1 MDEVEKLINNL
12 TSDSSQTRTDA
23 AFELGRR
30 REGRAVE
37 PLIKA
42 LQDDHEFVREAA
54 ARALGKIRDK
64 RAEQPLSEALKDP
77 ETAVANAASE
87 ALRALGVPIEEP
99 EIKQEVQAKEVQ
111 VKEVQVK
118 EEKKVVVPTKTKVIL
133 AALTLIVTVICGAL
147 PLLQLALLIV
157 SATTTP
163 GYDVSGEA
171 ILSLGIVFILI
182 AWGVIYTRILKR
194 YTDKS

>member
-12 TSDSSQTRTDA
+12 TSDRSRTRTDA

-77 ETAVANAASE
+77 ETAVANAAAE

-99 EIKQEVQAKEVQ
+99 EIKQEVQ

-133 AALTLIVTVICGAL
+133 AALALIVTVICGAL
-147 PLLQLALLIV
+147 PLLQVAGLIV
-157 SATTTP
+157 AATTTP
-163 GYDVSGEA
+163 GYDVSGEP